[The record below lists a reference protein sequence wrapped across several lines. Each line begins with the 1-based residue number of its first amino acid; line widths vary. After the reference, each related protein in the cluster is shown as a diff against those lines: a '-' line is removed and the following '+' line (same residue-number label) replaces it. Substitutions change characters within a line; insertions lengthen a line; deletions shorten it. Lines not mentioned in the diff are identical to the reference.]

1 MSYARKIS
9 SAGTAD
15 SQYIGR
21 RGSLRL
27 RLMFLFLHR
36 LRLEVPKV
44 AMQRLRKRHPPEGGS
59 RRRTLV
65 GWLTIIGVFAFL
77 ILFGGCLAG
86 LAALAGSGGEN
97 KVANGGEKNKGSGKG
112 KDTTPKPELAI
123 SSPSGS
129 PTVTKDTI
137 EVKGRVTPASSKVT
151 VNGQDA
157 TIDDDGSFSV
167 PVYLNVGENPIKITA
182 EKGSEQ
188 AEASRWVT
196 RKYTKKEIAAQEA
209 AAEKEAAKKAAEE
222 AAAKKAAE
230 EAAKNAAIGETVR
243 VGDVQWKVS
252 DAFLTNQLKSSFGT
266 QKQGR
271 FVVVDFTFTNNR
283 SEEVTLDPELHM
295 ILKDSKGREFGTDP
309 DAYEFM
315 PTDLDIF
322 LEPVNPGVSTDG
334 RVIYQVAPD
343 AEGFTLKLDDVE
355 LMEDESAVYDLS
367 NIPLQEY
374 DSASAS
380 ASASPGP

>member
-230 EAAKNAAIGETVR
+230 EAAARKAAREAAKNAAIGETVR

-315 PTDLDIF
+315 PVDLDIF
-322 LEPVNPGVSTDG
+322 LEPVNPGVSTNG
-334 RVIYQVAPD
+334 RVIYQVPAD

-355 LMEDESAVYDLS
+355 FFEDKSAVFDLS
-367 NIPLQEY
+367 NIPLR
-374 DSASAS
+374 A
-380 ASASPGP
+380 